1 MKQGVLKWTIMKQ
14 FFMECSFPNG
24 YYEPLFMKCSLRNKI
39 YELIVFKM
47 VSYELIL
54 LPTVGLCN
62 GCYETNC
69 YEPEFMKHG
78 FVQYAV

>member
-1 MKQGVLKWTIMKQ
+1 
-14 FFMECSFPNG
+14 MECSFPNG

-39 YELIVFKM
+39 DQLIVFKM

-62 GCYETNC
+62 GCYE
-69 YEPEFMKHG
+69 PEFMKPG
-78 FVQYAV
+78 FV